1 MIIVNGRGIDE
12 KSMKLSHWLLLND
25 YDRDLI
31 AVERNG
37 SIIKR
42 NGSIVK
48 RSDYDKTVLQDGD
61 TVEIV
66 QFVGGG

>member
-1 MIIVNGRGIDE
+1 MIIVNGRGIDK
-12 KSMKLSHWLLLND
+12 KSLCLSHWLLLND

-37 SIIKR
+37 SIVKR
-42 NGSIVK
+42 N
-48 RSDYDKTVLQDGD
+48 DYDKTVLQDGD

-66 QFVGGG
+66 QYVGGG

>member
-1 MIIVNGRGIDE
+1 MIIVNGRGIDK
-12 KSMKLSHWLLLND
+12 KSLCLSHWLLLND

-37 SIIKR
+37 SI
-42 NGSIVK
+42 VK
-48 RSDYDKTVLQDGD
+48 RSDYGKTVLQDGD

>member
-1 MIIVNGRGIDE
+1 MIIVNGRGIDK
-12 KSMKLSHWLLLND
+12 KSLCLSHWLLLND
-25 YDRDLI
+25 YARDLI
-31 AVERNG
+31 AVE
-37 SIIKR
+37 R

>member
-1 MIIVNGRGIDE
+1 MIIVNGRGIDK
-12 KSMKLSHWLLLND
+12 KSLKLSHWLLLND

-42 NGSIVK
+42 N
-48 RSDYDKTVLQDGD
+48 DYDKTVLQDGD

>member
-1 MIIVNGRGIDE
+1 MIIVNGRGIDK
-12 KSMKLSHWLLLND
+12 KSLCLSHWLLLND

-37 SIIKR
+37 SI
-42 NGSIVK
+42 VK
-48 RSDYDKTVLQDGD
+48 RGDYDKTVLQDGD

>member
-1 MIIVNGRGIDE
+1 MIIVNGQGIDE
-12 KSMKLSHWLLLND
+12 KSLKLSHWLLLND
-25 YDRDLI
+25 YDRGLI

-42 NGSIVK
+42 N
-48 RSDYDKTVLQDGD
+48 DYDKTVLQDGD

>member
-12 KSMKLSHWLLLND
+12 KSLKLSHWLLLND

-42 NGSIVK
+42 N
-48 RSDYDKTVLQDGD
+48 DYDKTVLQDGD

>member
-1 MIIVNGRGIDE
+1 MIIVNGRGIDK
-12 KSMKLSHWLLLND
+12 KSLSHWLLLND

-31 AVERNG
+31 AVE
-37 SIIKR
+37 R

>member
-1 MIIVNGRGIDE
+1 MIIVNGQGIDE
-12 KSMKLSHWLLLND
+12 KSLKLSHWLLSND

-42 NGSIVK
+42 N
-48 RSDYDKTVLQDGD
+48 DYDKTVLQDGD

>member
-1 MIIVNGRGIDE
+1 MIIVNGRGIDK
-12 KSMKLSHWLLLND
+12 KSLCLSHWLLLND

-42 NGSIVK
+42 N
-48 RSDYDKTVLQDGD
+48 DYDKTVLQDGD

>member
-1 MIIVNGRGIDE
+1 MIIVNGQGIDE
-12 KSMKLSHWLLLND
+12 KSLKLSHWLLLND

-42 NGSIVK
+42 N
-48 RSDYDKTVLQDGD
+48 DYDKTVLQDGD
-61 TVEIV
+61 TGEIV